1 MGRLVECSEHAPI
14 RRGPDRRHLRL
25 FAAKGA
31 EGAVCV
37 CPLYAAMRNSL
48 SAFRERGAATT
59 STTRPAEFDT
69 NDFVWAWRVIDTA
82 SVPAVISW
90 V

>member
-1 MGRLVECSEHAPI
+1 
-14 RRGPDRRHLRL
+14 
-25 FAAKGA
+25 
-31 EGAVCV
+31 
-37 CPLYAAMRNSL
+37 MRNSL
-48 SAFRERGAATT
+48 SAFRERGAAAT

-69 NDFVWAWRVIDTA
+69 NDFVWAWRVIDTS